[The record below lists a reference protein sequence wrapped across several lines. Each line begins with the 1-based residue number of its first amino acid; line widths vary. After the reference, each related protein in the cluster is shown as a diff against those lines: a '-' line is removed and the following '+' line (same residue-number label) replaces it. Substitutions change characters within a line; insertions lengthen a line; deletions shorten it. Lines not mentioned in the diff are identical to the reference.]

1 MDSTNCIRLIDS
13 TDSIDSID
21 SIDSAGSYGST
32 SSYGSYGSTSS
43 RASTSSAYSRGSVDP
58 MDDWLTPDDVWW
70 GISYIGQKRP
80 FVINMPPLTH
90 TFYDTDGN
98 SETIDVETMRTVRT
112 KTRAGVHGG
121 YI

>member
-21 SIDSAGSYGST
+21 SIDSA
-32 SSYGSYGSTSS
+32 GSYGSTSS

-98 SETIDVETMRTVRT
+98 SETIDLETMRTVRT